1 MKPWLKK
8 ERWLFTHVLFRLW
21 RKLAKMKLSTLQ
33 NWFYPHTQL
42 KKVRLIE
49 YCFQNSDPERTEI
62 WLGESLKLTLIMSL
76 NANNPLCGDFSFG
89 VISKTTSQ
97 ENKRG
102 KRARFIKHTSCTI
115 KETFCCKKLYILQFM
130 KYVLKF
136 ASQKVLV

>member
-8 ERWLFTHVLFRLW
+8 ETWLFTHVLFRLW
-21 RKLAKMKLSTLQ
+21 RKLAKMKLLTLP
-33 NWFYPHTQL
+33 NSFSLHTQL
-42 KKVRLIE
+42 KKVRLIQ

-62 WLGESLKLTLIMSL
+62 WLRESLKLTLIMSL

-115 KETFCCKKLYILQFM
+115 KETLCYEKTIYLRVYEIC
-130 KYVLKF
+130 
-136 ASQKVLV
+136 S